1 MTRTRFS
8 SDAIPLFA
16 DAPSVVLVTGDVA
29 FFVDE
34 RAGEVL
40 EKLVGQDGEALRFGD
55 EAPADAIA
63 DALLNRSLFSPR
75 RVVAFDIGRILGTDS
90 AGVLAG
96 KACEAWGLGTPSGRR
111 EAFRHMRAVLSALG
125 LSAGADPAETAETVA
140 KKTRRKEDAPALA
153 EILRELP
160 EGKGGSAALQSA
172 IRLLLERGNDGTVAV
187 VTATSPP
194 AGGLLAEIAA
204 RGLVLEIQIGEKRE
218 AAGPELKRL
227 ASARAKEREVT
238 VQPDALQRL
247 LVQTDFEPAMF
258 VAELNKL
265 LDVAG
270 PGGRVEAA
278 DVRQSVEDAASEDV
292 YLFFDA
298 IGRRDAADSL
308 QRLSR
313 LFSSRPVRTGEREVD
328 TDDQWPFKFLAMVT
342 GEIRHMLLI
351 RAALSEPGAPAFDR
365 NMSYPVFQ
373 ARVLPRLA
381 EPVVAFG
388 RSPFAA
394 RGGAVAGYLWYKAAQ
409 RASRYTVRE
418 LARALSRAAEVD
430 VQLKNSTPTL
440 EALTSWIGGL
450 LAGR

>member
-1 MTRTRFS
+1 MPRTRFS
-8 SDAIPLFA
+8 PDAIPPFP
-16 DAPSVVLVTGDVA
+16 DAPAVVLITGDIS
-29 FFVDE
+29 FFVEE
-34 RAGEVL
+34 RASEVA
-40 EKLVGQDGEALRFGD
+40 EKLAGSDGEALRFGD

-90 AGVLAG
+90 AGVLVG
-96 KACEAWGLGTPSGRR
+96 KAVESWSAGTPSGRR

-125 LSAGADPAETAETVA
+125 LSSGSDPAETGESVA
-140 KKTRRKEDAPALA
+140 KKTRRKEDTPMLT

-160 EGKGGSAALQSA
+160 DGKGGSAALQSA
-172 IRLLLERGNDGTVAV
+172 IRLLLERGNDGTVV
-187 VTATSPP
+187 VATATSPP

-204 RGLVLEIQIGEKRE
+204 GGLVLDIQIGDKRE

-238 VQPDALQRL
+238 LEGEALQRL
-247 LVQTDFEPAMF
+247 LLQTDFAPPIF
-258 VAELNKL
+258 VAELEKL
-265 LDVAG
+265 LDIAG
-270 PGGRVEAA
+270 PGGRVRAE
-278 DVRQSVEDAASEDV
+278 DVRQTVEDAASEDL

-298 IGRRDAADSL
+298 VGRRDARDAL
-308 QRLSR
+308 ERLGR
-313 LFSSRPVRTGEREVD
+313 LFSNRPVRTGEREVD
-328 TDDQWPFKFLAMVT
+328 TDEQWPFKFLSMMT

-351 RAALSEPGAPAFDR
+351 RAALAEPGAPAFDR

-373 ARVLPRLA
+373 ARVLPRLS
-381 EPVVAFG
+381 EPVSAFG

-394 RGGAVAGYLWYKAAQ
+394 RGGAVAGYLWFKAAQ

-430 VQLKNSTPTL
+430 VQMKNSTPTL

>member
-1 MTRTRFS
+1 MPRTRFS
-8 SDAIPLFA
+8 PDAVPAFSDSPAVVAI
-16 DAPSVVLVTGDVA
+16 TGDVS
-29 FFVDE
+29 FFVEE
-34 RAGEVL
+34 RGGEAV
-40 EKLVGQDGEALRFGD
+40 EKLAGSDGEALRFGD

-75 RVVAFDIGRILGTDS
+75 RVVTFDIGRILGTDS
-90 AGVLAG
+90 AGVLVG
-96 KACEAWGLGTPSGRR
+96 KAAEAWSLGTPSGRR

-125 LSAGADPAETAETVA
+125 LSAGADPVETADAVA
-140 KKTRRKEDAPALA
+140 KKTRRKEDSPILT

-172 IRLLLERGNDGTVAV
+172 LRLLLERGNDGTVAV

-194 AGGLLAEIAA
+194 AGGLLAEIASQ
-204 RGLVLEIQIGEKRE
+204 GLVLEIQIGDKRDS
-218 AAGPELKRL
+218 AAPELQRL
-227 ASARAKEREVT
+227 ARARAKEREVT
-238 VQPDALQRL
+238 IDPDALQRL
-247 LVQTDFEPAMF
+247 LVQTDYAPAMF
-258 VAELNKL
+258 VAELDKL
-265 LDVAG
+265 LDIAG
-270 PGGRVEAA
+270 PGGRVRAE
-278 DVRQSVEDAASEDV
+278 DVRQSVEDAASEDL

-298 IGRRDAADSL
+298 IGRRESKEAL
-308 QRLSR
+308 ERLGR
-313 LFSSRPVRTGEREVD
+313 LFSNRPVRAGEREID
-328 TDDQWPFKFLAMVT
+328 TDEQWQFKFLSMTT

-351 RAALSEPGAPAFDR
+351 RAALAEPGAPAFDR

-373 ARVLPRLA
+373 SRVLPRLA
-381 EPVVAFG
+381 EPVAAFG

-394 RGGAVAGYLWYKAAQ
+394 RGGSVAGYLWFKAAQ

-418 LARALSRAAEVD
+418 LARALARAAEVD